1 MCSQDVGTP
10 YNPAPPRGEL
20 RGRYAP
26 SPTGGLHLGNART
39 ALVAFWHAR
48 AQGGAFVMRV
58 EDLDTKRSREAFV
71 TTNLDELRWLGLTWD
86 EGPDVG
92 GPYEPYRQSERSGRY
107 ERALKTLQAAG
118 RLFACYLSRKDL
130 QELAS
135 APHGA
140 APVYGP
146 AQRAINKRLGPQK
159 REAGKAPSLRFR
171 APPGRV
177 AFTDLLAG
185 PVTFDAERE
194 VGDVVVRRADGEW
207 AYQLAVVVDDL
218 EMRITH
224 VVRGDDLLPS
234 TGAQL
239 LLYRALGAPPPTFMH
254 VPLLLEADGTRMA
267 KRKGALTLS
276 ALRAA
281 GVRPERVVGL
291 LAYSLG
297 LLTRPTEIAAEELIA
312 GFNIRA
318 LHREAFRLEP
328 TGLKWLYGGV

>member
-1 MCSQDVGTP
+1 
-10 YNPAPPRGEL
+10 
-20 RGRYAP
+20 
-26 SPTGGLHLGNART
+26 
-39 ALVAFWHAR
+39 
-48 AQGGAFVMRV
+48 MRV

-71 TTNLDELRWLGLTWD
+71 ATNLDELRWLGLTWD

-92 GPYEPYRQSERSGRY
+92 GPCGPYRQSERFGRY
-107 ERALKTLQAAG
+107 ERALARLEAAG
-118 RLFACYLSRKDL
+118 HLFACYLSRKDL

-146 AQRAINKRLGPQK
+146 AQRALNERLGAQK
-159 REAGKAPSLRFR
+159 RGAGKAPSLRFR
-171 APPGRV
+171 APPGQV

-185 PVTFDAERE
+185 SATFDAQRD

-218 EMRITH
+218 EMGITH

-234 TGAQL
+234 TGTQL
-239 LLYRALGAPPPTFMH
+239 LLYRALGAPPPTFLH

-267 KRKGALTLS
+267 KRKGSLTLS
-276 ALRAA
+276 ALKAA

-297 LLTRPTEIAAEELIA
+297 LLAEPTEVSAQELTA
-312 GFNIRA
+312 SFDVG
-318 LHREAFRLEP
+318 LLQREAFRLDEG
-328 TGLKWLYGGV
+328 GLGWLYGR